1 MKNDFLKELQKEA
14 KAQKKL
20 NEERIFPEFLDE
32 VTSFIGEYSWQT
44 LLLLSI
50 ASAILMELI

>member
-1 MKNDFLKELQKEA
+1 MKNKFLIELQKEA

-20 NEERIFPEFLDE
+20 NEQRIFPAFLDE

-44 LLLLSI
+44 LLFLAVLT
-50 ASAILMELI
+50 AVLVELI